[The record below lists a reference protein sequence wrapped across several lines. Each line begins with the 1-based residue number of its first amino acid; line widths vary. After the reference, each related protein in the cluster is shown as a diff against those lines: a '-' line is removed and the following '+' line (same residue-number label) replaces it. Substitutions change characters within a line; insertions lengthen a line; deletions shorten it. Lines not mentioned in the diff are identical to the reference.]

1 MPTRYDLPDGRFV
14 NVPDNP
20 DKQYLIRLQ
29 NTLAQEYPEFIS
41 PYTEPVETT
50 FGGDL
55 AEVAKGIPRGLANTF
70 LSAGEG
76 IANLFDND
84 NDNAVSNALRNAQ
97 QVINESALGPAEG
110 YEERFSTQFGQ
121 GLGSFASFL
130 IPGTAVAK
138 LTGLAGKAKNLQGLV
153 NQSVLQGRNPK
164 LTEKLTKSL
173 DDVTKR
179 LNKVQTASALS
190 VAMPVGISEQGR
202 RIEQAEALGEDVGAG
217 QEILSEL
224 LGAGVGATE
233 IFAPTFLL
241 RKITKAGAT
250 QLNVLDR
257 IKSAMAT
264 GTVEGLQE
272 GLAEI
277 LQDAIAAGV
286 YSDELPVGESVFD
299 SIVTGGAVGAFADLV
314 LRGFAGPARIGQS
327 FDLEQETLSRKKADE
342 LRAKQKAEQQA
353 IYDNNVPFVEDEVV
367 IAASQRGD
375 GSLGPLIKSE
385 PIPESDATTSQR
397 EELPFLENVEVVNN
411 EDGSSSVVGM
421 VSGTEYSNH
430 FIPIE
435 SFDRNG
441 NLIQTNPD
449 VLGAMEE
456 ASKNALVVADELRTK
471 FIQDTGSQISDIVGM
486 KDNPTLQRLTQNLY
500 DPLANQV
507 DARKVAVME
516 STNSKARQEQL
527 ARIDEIENL
536 EKVLNAQMI
545 RDLTGE
551 GTLDEN
557 KIKELEKLIAL
568 NRPAYP
574 LDAIPPKYP
583 NGRKKTK
590 AQLKKELTAEFGS
603 ERAKDL
609 MERYDNG
616 DIVSPIQEAMKETQ
630 GSLLE
635 DLYKIAD
642 AKGIERKGYYTIPE
656 VKKLLKPKDFNQALS
671 DRANV
676 IYRLDEQL
684 GNIKAI
690 GRNKDKIDVSPEAF
704 EEILAAKNIDGNI
717 TSPEFD
723 FINSQ
728 LSGEAKF
735 SRMNRGQKE
744 LLMTRIQGL
753 PRFNTLTKIP
763 DLKPRQYTAQQ
774 LNAFYQGYVNGKI
787 TDKEIQAFFKSQNL
801 TNTKTQRDKFKND
814 LLNSGRATKVGNRV
828 QGNPLF
834 LQQQEQR
841 QFDEANQPAE
851 VEVLALDPPITNK
864 TYDSLYEDFRNRLNE
879 LGLSDLGL
887 RFTDQMRQIRNAV
900 RDDNGNIVALK
911 TLKDA
916 KGKPFTPEA
925 ETDKAMQEIVFYMGT
940 IDPNRTYDRKNF
952 EEQIQGT
959 FSHEVYHGLRVLD
972 LITQKEHESLIK
984 EAKAKLPDNVL
995 EELYKNYV
1003 EEGVLAEDSAM
1014 LQEEMVAELLRL
1026 HTTNPEVLNKPTR
1039 TIFQKILD
1047 FFREFIGATFNSDFR
1062 SPVKILEDI
1071 NSGVIGARERNV
1083 IRSRRDTD
1091 AFGDRLLSSELR
1103 AEDAQKVVSEDDASN
1118 SDAIRRTNNLSSY
1131 LPDPAYRLKPT
1142 LDIDTLLGES
1152 DAQVAV
1158 INLARDKGVINITA
1172 EDLQNLYNEVK
1183 TTSTQ
1188 TPPPFKDMRQ
1198 LANEVKEAI
1207 RLGVDADWYQ
1217 RWSLQLPA
1225 LIGDA
1230 NITEFSGV
1238 FGVTSEQGTPE
1249 QNFKDTLR
1257 TMIEARKI
1265 DPVANPKEFKNALLE
1280 NGVGKKNP
1288 QRIDKLVKFYQ
1299 DGLFERIGTGQK
1311 TATYAQTI
1319 KELAQGRFSP
1329 FTVIDRHMIRNL
1341 GLVRPNLKNEPTSAS
1356 DLDYQI
1362 GEAQMQ
1368 LLADRTYRVDGKDY
1382 IFPSAHQIQ
1391 ALLWGYQRYKTNVP
1405 NEGSFQESALQ
1416 SKTEVNEMKAM
1427 MQNGQWQMDTP
1438 LKDYFIYSP
1447 TFTNQTGTNTTGNIS
1462 VLQEAAL
1469 NAATFI
1475 TFEHM
1480 VGRDRGY
1487 APVGKIISQ
1496 DARNQLYKDM
1506 MQATTVGQSN
1516 RFLRT
1521 LGIPHRLGV
1530 SAGTYEGEL
1539 NLNTQIA
1546 LPNQPPVIVEAV
1558 SKVMGD
1564 AFLQDSVIVTQPKA
1578 RGYQKTGVYLER
1590 RDGKPFKAQELRDIF
1605 NRVQERDN
1613 TKNFTYMTHQ
1623 NANGVT
1629 FIDDASFY
1637 KPNYNRNDLD
1647 TFAEFF
1653 REVFPTQET
1662 EYNLNLYG
1670 QEGRYYEH
1678 KSGDYRGAIQTLADA
1693 SFAGD
1698 ASFVQRAAISSLY
1711 LPIYRVYEKFAEE
1724 QGITP
1729 PPTKPFEEGN
1739 SSVITDTKG
1748 IIEAQAKADA
1758 EVANASPTAIPRINN
1773 NASGFAIKVAFDFEE
1788 GGNDNY
1794 LDIPAFKIADAPVP
1808 KKYEK
1813 LVEKV
1818 NGPARTTKSYGDVA
1832 LDLLNDNTPVR
1843 RWLTTLR
1850 AGIVDKNAVQELS
1863 VRMGITKNEALRT
1876 LEADAATGAIQAL
1889 RWVDK
1894 AKGIFASMLKHG
1906 FVTLDKGLTSVQKDS
1921 KLNLINI
1928 FAPLYQKSEND
1939 NVNYEELAKL
1949 YFIARRGEKLNEKG
1963 KPIPL
1968 TEAEIE
1974 QGLQIGED
1982 YLFIKEVF
1990 DNFQEYNNKTIDFAV
2005 DSGILS
2011 NEPNIKEI
2019 TDALK
2024 KAGIESTKGKTPEE
2038 ILELAR
2044 NYNERVKP
2052 ENRIELRSTAQIWK
2066 DDSVYYPFYRKMAD
2080 DSIQGPNIAGGMMT
2094 GNPLNVKLK
2103 GSEEAVDVPFL
2114 EAIYRNQLSIVTAGS
2129 KNDALQKLLRN
2140 FVLSGRA
2147 IEIDAKDASGMDVLS
2162 AYVNGRRRFFR
2173 VDDAFYL
2180 KGLENL
2186 GMVDDAGIVKALA
2199 FPATVLRETVTRDPG
2214 FVLVNMLRDTLS
2226 ATVTSGAGITP
2237 VVDTFKNFKVFGKED
2252 LSDLET
2258 FGVLGGYDY
2267 SADGVSVVN
2276 YTKRILREE
2285 GIINNGSLN
2294 PIDATVRLW
2303 DYLGRKTYES
2313 DGATRKAVYLKVLEE
2328 TGSQAEAAYQAAEII
2343 NFSRRGSN
2351 PFFRLVTTAIPFL
2364 NARIQGLDVLY
2375 RSMTGKYS
2383 AAKPGATFTS
2393 PMTKL
2398 SDNTPDA
2405 QLQRDVIAGFIT
2417 RGGMLMLITAMYYAL
2432 VSDEPEYRAR
2442 RREERDDNWM
2452 IFTGSDLP
2460 PLKIPVPFE
2469 VGVLFK
2475 TLPERLMDTI
2485 TGRGSLED
2493 LGESTQRAITNTFGV
2508 DPLGFQAIKPLYE
2521 AYVDNQSG
2529 FTRSPIVPQYME
2541 EGLEDFQQYRE
2552 NTNQLA
2558 IAIGRAF
2565 NMSPIKLEY
2574 VLNGYG
2580 GTLGG
2585 YLLSLIDGT
2594 LRLATGKD
2602 IIPPRIDQLPLL
2614 KRVLGS
2620 EIGGGLQQDFY
2631 ELRQESAKV
2640 VATLN
2645 RLKERG
2651 LYDEYEAYR
2660 KNNEGLIR
2668 TRPQVLALNR
2678 YMTKWRD
2685 RRDKVYRNE
2694 TISPQL
2700 KKQMLEQ
2707 LEMERNLRLSKVP
2720 ELRREAGTYIN
2731 YN

>member
-1 MPTRYDLPDGRFV
+1 MPTKYDLPDGRFI

-20 DKQYLIRLQ
+20 DKEYLIRLQ
-29 NTLAQEYPEFIS
+29 NTLAQEYPNSIE

-55 AEVAKGIPRGLANTF
+55 SEVAKGIPRGLANTF

-76 IANLFDND
+76 IANLFDNN
-84 NDNAVSNALRNAQ
+84 NDNAVSNTLRDAQ
-97 QVINESALGPAEG
+97 QAINESALGPAEG

-130 IPGTAVAK
+130 IPGTAAAK
-138 LTGLAGKAKNLQGLV
+138 LTGLAGKAKNLQSLV

-164 LTEKLTKSL
+164 LTEKLTQSL
-173 DDVTKR
+173 DDITKR
-179 LNKVQTASALS
+179 LNKVQTGSALS

-224 LGAGVGATE
+224 LGAGIGATE

-257 IKSAMAT
+257 VKSAMAT
-264 GTVEGLQE
+264 GTAEGLQE

-277 LQDAIAAGV
+277 LQDAVAAGV
-286 YSDELPVGESVFD
+286 YSDELPIGDSVFD
-299 SIVTGGAVGAFADLV
+299 SIVTGGAVGAFADLA

-327 FDLEQETLSRKKADE
+327 FDLDQEVLSRRKADE
-342 LRAKQKAEQQA
+342 LRAKQKAEQEA
-353 IYDNNVPFVEDEVV
+353 IYNNNVPFINDDV
-367 IAASQRGD
+367 IEASQRGD

-435 SFDRNG
+435 SFDNQG
-441 NLIQTNPD
+441 NVVASNPD

-456 ASKNALVVADELRTK
+456 ASQNALVIANDLRTK
-471 FIQDTGSQISDIVGM
+471 FIQDNGSQIADIVGM
-486 KDNPTLQRLTQNLY
+486 KDSSTLKRLTQNLY
-500 DPLANQV
+500 DPLSNHI
-507 DARKVAVME
+507 DARKVAIME
-516 STNSKARQEQL
+516 STNSNARKEQL
-527 ARIDEIENL
+527 SRIAEIENL
-536 EKVLNAQMI
+536 EKTLNAQMI
-545 RDLTGE
+545 RNLTGE
-551 GTLDEN
+551 STLDEN
-557 KIKELEKLIAL
+557 QIKELERLILL

-574 LDAIPPKYP
+574 LDEIPTKYP
-583 NGRKKTK
+583 NGKKKTK

-603 ERAKDL
+603 EKAKEL

-616 DIVSPIQEAMKETQ
+616 DIVSPIQEAMKEEQ

-642 AKGIERKGYYTIPE
+642 AKNIERKSYYTIPE
-656 VKKLLKPKDFNQALS
+656 VKKLLKPTDFNQALS

-684 GNIKAI
+684 GTIKAI

-723 FINSQ
+723 FLNSQ
-728 LSGEAKF
+728 LAGEAKF

-753 PRFNTLTKIP
+753 PRFNTITKIP

-774 LNAFYQGYVNGKI
+774 LNAFYQGYVNNKI

-828 QGNPLF
+828 EGNPLF

-841 QFDEANQPAE
+841 QFEEANQPAE
-851 VEVLALDPPITNK
+851 VEVLALDPPITNN
-864 TYDSLYEDFRNRLNE
+864 TYESLYEDFRTRLDDLN
-879 LGLSDLGL
+879 LKDLGL

-900 RDDNGNIVALK
+900 RDDNGNITSLK
-911 TLKDA
+911 TPD
-916 KGKPFTPEA
+916 GKVYA
-925 ETDKAMQEIVFYMGT
+925 EVDKAMQEVVFYMGT
-940 IDPNRTYDRKNF
+940 FDPNRTYDRKNF

-972 LITQKEHESLIK
+972 LITQREHESLVK
-984 EAKAKLPDNVL
+984 EAKAKLPDNVMEQL
-995 EELYKNYV
+995 KTQYV
-1003 EEGVLAEDSAM
+1003 DSNILPQDSAM

-1039 TIFQKILD
+1039 TILQKILD
-1047 FFREFIGATFNSDFR
+1047 FLREFVGATINSDFR
-1062 SPVKILEDI
+1062 NPVKILEDI

-1091 AFGDRLLSSELR
+1091 TFGDRLLQ
-1103 AEDAQKVVSEDDASN
+1103 ADQQKVVSEDDTSD
-1118 SDAIRRTNNLSSY
+1118 SDAIRNTNNLGSY
-1131 LPDPAYRLKPT
+1131 LPDQPSFRFKPT
-1142 LDIDTLLGES
+1142 LDIDTLMGES

-1158 INLARDKGVINITA
+1158 INLAREKGIINITA
-1172 EDLQNLYNEVK
+1172 EDLQNLYEEVK

-1217 RWSLQLPA
+1217 RWSLQLPT

-1238 FGVTSEQGTPE
+1238 FGITSEQGTPE

-1265 DPVANPKEFKNALLE
+1265 DPVANPKKFRNILME
-1280 NGVGKKNP
+1280 NGVGKKE
-1288 QRIDKLVKFYQ
+1288 QRRVDKIVKFYQ
-1299 DGLFERIGTGQK
+1299 DGLFERIKTGQK

-1341 GLVRPNLKNEPTSAS
+1341 GLVRPNLKNEPTSAN

-1368 LLADRTYRVDGKDY
+1368 LLADRTYRVEGKDY

-1405 NEGSFQESALQ
+1405 NEGSFQQSALK

-1506 MQATTVGQSN
+1506 LQATTVGQSN

-1605 NRVQERDN
+1605 NRVQEQDN

-1637 KPNYNRNDLD
+1637 KPNYNRNDLN

-1711 LPIYRVYEKFAEE
+1711 LPIYRVYEKFAEQE
-1724 QGITP
+1724 GITP
-1729 PPTKPFEEGN
+1729 PPIKPFEEGN
-1739 SSVITDTKG
+1739 SAVLTDTKG
-1748 IIEAQAKADA
+1748 IIEAQARADLQN
-1758 EVANASPTAIPRINN
+1758 ANTSPTAVPRINN
-1773 NASGFAIKVAFDFEE
+1773 NASGFALKVAFDFEE

-1794 LDIPAFKIADAPVP
+1794 LDIPAFKVADAPVP

-1818 NGPARTTKSYGDVA
+1818 NGPARNTESFGDVA
-1832 LDLLNDNTPVR
+1832 LNLLNDNTPVR
-1843 RWLTTLR
+1843 KWLTRLR
-1850 AGIVDKNAVQELS
+1850 AAVIDKTAISELS
-1863 VRMGITKNEALRT
+1863 VRTGITKNEALRT
-1876 LEADAATGAIQAL
+1876 LEEDASTGAIQAL

-1906 FVTLDKGLTSVQKDS
+1906 FVTLDNGLTSVKRDA
-1921 KLNLINI
+1921 KLNLINV
-1928 FAPLYQKSEND
+1928 FGTLYQKSEND
-1939 NVNYEELAKL
+1939 NVNYDELAKL
-1949 YFIARRGEKLNEKG
+1949 YFISRRGQKLNEKG

-1968 TEAEIE
+1968 TETEIE
-1974 QGLQIGED
+1974 QGLQIAID
-1982 YLFIKEVF
+1982 YPFIKEVF
-1990 DNFQEYNNKTIDFAV
+1990 DNFQEFNNKTIDFAV
-2005 DSGILS
+2005 DAGILA
-2011 NEPNIKEI
+2011 NDPNIKEI
-2019 TDALK
+2019 TKALND
-2024 KAGIESTKGKTPEE
+2024 AGIESTKDKTPEE

-2044 NYNERVKP
+2044 NYNERVNP
-2052 ENRIELRSTAQIWK
+2052 ENAIELRSTAQIWK
-2066 DDSVYYPFYRKMAD
+2066 DDSSYYPFYRKMED
-2080 DSIQGPNIAGGMMT
+2080 DSIQGPSIAGGMMT
-2094 GNPLNVKLK
+2094 GNPLNIKLK
-2103 GSEEAVDVPFL
+2103 GSEEAIDVPFL
-2114 EAIYRNQLSIVTAGS
+2114 QAIYRNQLSIVTAGA

-2147 IEIDAKDASGMDVLS
+2147 VEIDAKDASGMDVLS
-2162 AYVNGRRRFFR
+2162 AFVNGRRRFFR

-2237 VVDTFKNFKVFGKED
+2237 IVDTFKNFKVFGKED
-2252 LSDLET
+2252 LSDLEV

-2267 SADGVSVVN
+2267 SADGQSVVN

-2294 PIDATVRLW
+2294 PIDATVKLW

-2313 DGATRKAVYLKVLEE
+2313 DGATRKAVYLKVLEQ

-2343 NFSRRGSN
+2343 NFSRRGNN
-2351 PFFRLVTTAIPFL
+2351 PYFKLVTTAIPFL

-2383 AAKPGATFTS
+2383 ASKPGATFTS

-2405 QLQRDVIAGFIT
+2405 QLQRDVIAGFLT
-2417 RGGMLMLITAMYYAL
+2417 RGGLLMAITAMYYAL

-2452 IFTGSDLP
+2452 IFTGNDLP

-2475 TLPERLMDTI
+2475 TLPERLMDTVA
-2485 TGRGSLED
+2485 GGGSIED
-2493 LGESTQRAITNTFGV
+2493 FTESSSRALKNTFAV
-2508 DPLGFQAIKPLYE
+2508 NPLGFQAIKPLYE
-2521 AYVDNQSG
+2521 AYFDNKSG
-2529 FTRSPIVPQYME
+2529 FTGSPIVPQYME

-2552 NTNQLA
+2552 NTNELTRL
-2558 IAIGRAF
+2558 IGKGL
-2565 NMSPIKLEY
+2565 NVSPIKLEY
-2574 VLNGYG
+2574 ALNGYG

-2585 YLLSLIDGT
+2585 YLLSIIDGT
-2594 LRLATGKD
+2594 LRLVTGKD

-2614 KRVLGS
+2614 KRILASPV
-2620 EIGGGLQQDFY
+2620 GGGLQQDFY
-2631 ELRQESAKV
+2631 ELRQESSKV

-2645 RLKERG
+2645 KLKERG

-2660 KNNEGLIR
+2660 QNNEGLVR
-2668 TRPQVLALNR
+2668 TRPQILALNK
-2678 YMTKWRD
+2678 YMTTWRN
-2685 RRDKVYRNE
+2685 RREKVYQNE
-2694 TISPQL
+2694 TISAEV
-2700 KKQMLEQ
+2700 KKQMLRQ

-2731 YN
+2731 